1 MTSQILDRLQELHP
15 AVLLVV
21 MLVLAAGEA
30 ALFLDL
36 LVPGE
41 VAMVVGGAVLAGEDG
56 DAGRS
61 AWIVGG
67 MAAAAVGAVLGDSLS
82 YWLGRT
88 VGTRII
94 ERWDFLQRHLGPQ
107 LERARDYFG
116 RGGGPVIAVARF
128 VGPLRAVVPFV
139 AGSSGM
145 DFRRFLQWDVPGRD
159 RLGRADGRARRGV
172 RRSDRAH
179 HRPARLVV
187 HDHHRRADRRLF
199 RVPRDLEADAPEA
212 A

>member
-1 MTSQILDRLQELHP
+1 
-15 AVLLVV
+15 

-61 AWIVGG
+61 AWIVAG
-67 MAAAAVGAVLGDSLS
+67 MAAAAIGAVLGDSLS

-145 DFRRFLQWDVPGRD
+145 DFRRFLQWDVPAAIAWGALMVGLGAAFGEAIARTID
-159 RLGRADGRARRGV
+159 RLDWW
-172 RRSDRAH
+172 
-179 HRPARLVV
+179 LTIIIVV
-187 HDHHRRADRRLF
+187 LIVGYFVF
-199 RVPRDLEADAPEA
+199 RVIWKRTHRKA